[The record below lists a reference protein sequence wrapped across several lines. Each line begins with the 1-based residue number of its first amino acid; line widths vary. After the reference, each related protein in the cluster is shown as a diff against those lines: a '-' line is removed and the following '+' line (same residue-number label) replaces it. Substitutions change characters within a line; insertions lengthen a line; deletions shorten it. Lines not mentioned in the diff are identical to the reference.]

1 MKQLV
6 ILSGKGGTG
15 KTTVTAALAPLV
27 AQELSLVLVD
37 ADVDAANLELL
48 LSARIREEHEFRG
61 GKVALVDAGRCLG
74 CGKCAE
80 ICRFEAVEVDGVAHV
95 DALACEGCAACFYE
109 CPVQALSM
117 QERVSGVW
125 FLSETSF
132 GPLFHARLF
141 PGQEN
146 SGKLVYQVKL
156 SARQL
161 ASRAGAA
168 LLLVDG
174 PPGIGCPAI
183 AALSG
188 ASLVLLVTEPS
199 VAAIHDLRRAL
210 ALARHLAVPAAVC
223 LNKADLSPERASEIE
238 DFSRAEGLP
247 LVGRIP
253 FDEGVVR
260 ALVAGLSPALA
271 GGKAVAEAIGA
282 LWQGLRPLLLSA

>member
-6 ILSGKGGTG
+6 MLSGKGGTG

-48 LSARIREEHEFRG
+48 LAARIREEHEFRG

-80 ICRFEAVEVDGVAHV
+80 VCRFEAVEVDGVAHV
-95 DALACEGCAACFYE
+95 DTLACEGCAACFYE

-125 FLSETSF
+125 FLSETDF
-132 GPLFHARLF
+132 GPLFHARLS

-210 ALARHLAVPAAVC
+210 ALARHFGVPAAVC
-223 LNKADLSPERASEIE
+223 LNKTDLSPERASEIE
-238 DFSRAEGLP
+238 DFCRAEGLP

-271 GGKAVAEAIGA
+271 GGKAVVEAIGA